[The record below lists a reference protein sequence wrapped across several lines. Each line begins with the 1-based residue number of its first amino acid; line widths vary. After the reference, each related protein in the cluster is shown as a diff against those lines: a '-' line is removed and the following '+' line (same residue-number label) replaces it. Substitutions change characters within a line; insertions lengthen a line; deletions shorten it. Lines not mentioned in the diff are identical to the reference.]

1 MLDELTQWN
10 LEIRFVQETASSGY
24 KAILGSM
31 YSDSDTDDRGWGI
44 WVTPAQIIHWSGDSS
59 TYNFEEFTVEVGT
72 NYKLNIIRDGDNFS
86 FIFNNLDSGNRLVD
100 NLNYSDYIMATKHTV
115 VTGGEWENRSD
126 EIFPGHISNCSI
138 NWVHKPFFFFSF
150 K

>member
-1 MLDELTQWN
+1 MRLVST
-10 LEIRFVQETASSGY
+10 VTAE
-24 KAILGSM
+24 
-31 YSDSDTDDRGWGI
+31 
-44 WVTPAQIIHWSGDSS
+44 TPAQIIHWSGDSS

-126 EIFPGHISNCSI
+126 EIFPGHIKYISLNVNDVEPSEPLYKHPKQAY
-138 NWVHKPFFFFSF
+138 NNFFLEKSTLN
-150 K
+150 